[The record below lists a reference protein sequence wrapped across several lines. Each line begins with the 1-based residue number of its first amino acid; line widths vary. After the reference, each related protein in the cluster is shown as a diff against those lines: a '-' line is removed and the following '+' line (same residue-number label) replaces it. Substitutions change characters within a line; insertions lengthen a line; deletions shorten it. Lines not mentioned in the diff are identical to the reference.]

1 MSQNSLFDRL
11 CAAGAEVRRGK
22 LGSVLSVN
30 FACESEA
37 SQAPVTESTE
47 EEPGWL
53 QDLGECVKCRELYL
67 TGQPLGDTALEFLI
81 QRMPALQVL
90 DLDQTHVTESILGQV
105 ESLEKLKILSLS
117 GTCVPEDR
125 IREARKR
132 LIQTRI
138 IKLH

>member
-1 MSQNSLFDRL
+1 MSQNSLVDRL
-11 CAAGAEVRRGK
+11 RSAGAEVKCGK
-22 LGSVLSVN
+22 LGSILSVN
-30 FACESEA
+30 FTRKPA
-37 SQAPVTESTE
+37 SDSSPPIDDAAAGLS
-47 EEPGWL
+47 WL
-53 QDLGECVKCRELYL
+53 ADLGECIKCRELYL
-67 TGQPLGDTALEFLI
+67 TGQPVGDSAVEFLVG
-81 QRMPALQVL
+81 RMPALQVL

-117 GTCVPEDR
+117 GTRVSDDR

>member
-1 MSQNSLFDRL
+1 MSQNTLVERL
-11 CAAGAEVRRGK
+11 TAAGAEVRCGK
-22 LGSVLSVN
+22 LGNVLSVN
-30 FACESEA
+30 FALESQPTRA
-37 SQAPVTESTE
+37 LQAETVEGE
-47 EEPGWL
+47 LEWL
-53 QDLGECVKCRELYL
+53 QDLGECIKCRELYL
-67 TGQPLGDTALEFLI
+67 TGQPIGDSALGFLI

-90 DLDQTHVTESILGQV
+90 DLDHTHVSGAILDQV

-117 GTCVPEDR
+117 GTRVPDDR